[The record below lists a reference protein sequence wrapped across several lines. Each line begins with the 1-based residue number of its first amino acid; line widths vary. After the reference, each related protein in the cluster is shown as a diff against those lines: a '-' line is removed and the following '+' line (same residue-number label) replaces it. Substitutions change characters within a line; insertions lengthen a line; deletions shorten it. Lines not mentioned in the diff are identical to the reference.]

1 MQDNWWPDIAG
12 FRDIRAI
19 ILRDFRDELGLAW
32 WFWRSGGTSALG
44 LFKVSLG
51 SAGDWDWQAHVQNQC
66 SPNQDFYVMPLWR
79 NYRHKLI
86 SKTTFEKSKQ
96 SVRTRKILS
105 IEKSENWDNFW
116 QFLTKRYRDSRCYCV
131 KANFTNRKSKK
142 ILCAFSD
149 ILPFPN
155 LWPKSNKLAVSCAY
169 QGSAQ
174 MKISFRAVT
183 RYQSVPKIFFGP
195 VLGTHRYPK
204 FFFGPVPGT
213 QKFFSGRILIRVMG
227 IELSV
232 NLGIFPWIWKKNTSS
247 IYFIDM
253 LVLIWALVFRE
264 NEKSSLVSL
273 VGWVCRALMGKMIKS
288 LFCK

>member
-1 MQDNWWPDIAG
+1 MTG
-12 FRDIRAI
+12 YCRFTGLRLRDIRAI

-116 QFLTKRYRDSRCYCV
+116 PFLTTNRYKKWRCYCV
-131 KANFTNRKSKK
+131 LLDFIYK
-142 ILCAFSD
+142 I
-149 ILPFPN
+149 
-155 LWPKSNKLAVSCAY
+155 SNK
-169 QGSAQ
+169 
-174 MKISFRAVT
+174 
-183 RYQSVPKIFFGP
+183 
-195 VLGTHRYPK
+195 VLC
-204 FFFGPVPGT
+204 
-213 QKFFSGRILIRVMG
+213 ILQFI
-227 IELSV
+227 
-232 NLGIFPWIWKKNTSS
+232 IFPFYCKN
-247 IYFIDM
+247 
-253 LVLIWALVFRE
+253 LINRP
-264 NEKSSLVSL
+264 N
-273 VGWVCRALMGKMIKS
+273 
-288 LFCK
+288 